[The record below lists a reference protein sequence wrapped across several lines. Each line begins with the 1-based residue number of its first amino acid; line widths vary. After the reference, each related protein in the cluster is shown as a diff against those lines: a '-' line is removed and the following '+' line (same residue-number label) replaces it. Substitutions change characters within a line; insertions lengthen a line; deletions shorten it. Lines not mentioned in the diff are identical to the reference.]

1 MAEPRTAPCEPWT
14 TEDDV
19 LAVGSLCRLTGDARP
34 SAAVVER
41 AIDVA
46 SELLYER
53 TGRRWPG
60 QCTTTVRIDSSYDC
74 VLLPVPWHSGWRLG
88 DVPRDPIGNREGLR
102 VGYTPIVEVTAVT
115 AADEVLTLPADVEVW
130 DHRYLLRTDGE
141 AWRFPVEATF
151 VHGRRPTAAGRLAAT
166 VLAAEL
172 ALAAT
177 GTACRLPERVQSA
190 QRQGVGYAW
199 VDAMEYLSSGLLG
212 ITEVDYFLS
221 TYPNHRRARVVRADD
236 PLRVHRRT

>member
-1 MAEPRTAPCEPWT
+1 VAVPGRG
-14 TEDDV
+14 DV
-19 LAVGSLCRLTGDARP
+19 RARP
-34 SAAVVER
+34 
-41 AIDVA
+41 
-46 SELLYER
+46 
-53 TGRRWPG
+53 
-60 QCTTTVRIDSSYDC
+60 
-74 VLLPVPWHSGWRLG
+74 
-88 DVPRDPIGNREGLR
+88 
-102 VGYTPIVEVTAVT
+102 
-115 AADEVLTLPADVEVW
+115 
-130 DHRYLLRTDGE
+130 
-141 AWRFPVEATF
+141 
-151 VHGRRPTAAGRLAAT
+151 PTAAGRLAAT